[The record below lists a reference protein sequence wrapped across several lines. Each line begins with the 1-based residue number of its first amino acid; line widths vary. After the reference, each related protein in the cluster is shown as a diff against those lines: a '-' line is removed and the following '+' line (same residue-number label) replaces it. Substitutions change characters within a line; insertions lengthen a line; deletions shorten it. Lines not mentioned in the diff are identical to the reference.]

1 MPTSAI
7 TVLLEWTFSA
17 SDYFEEPITI
27 SRDDYSLIVESGTIR
42 ATVAAATFDADP
54 SMRTRLHESLIDRM
68 HGIQLINHKPFE
80 LLKPNLIRVCPDGRR
95 DIFVEPEGGKLTLT
109 GGVVDFRVTDKDGNL
124 LHDSKRERLDRK
136 RNLAD
141 LVNKY
146 RPNDVLLKTLLASY
160 DASTR
165 DPNNELVH
173 LYEIRESLAAR
184 FGGETETRTGLGLS
198 ASDWSRFG
206 QLCNSEPLRQG
217 RHRGKSVGNL
227 RDATE
232 GELTEARSIARSMI
246 EAYLNYREQGNVAP

>member
-1 MPTSAI
+1 MSAV
-7 TVLLEWTFSA
+7 TVLLEWTFSP

-27 SRDDYSLIVESGTIR
+27 SRDDYSLSIESGTIK

-80 LLKPNLIRVCPDGRR
+80 LSKPNVIRVRADGRR
-95 DIFVEPEGGKLTLT
+95 DIFVELEGAKLTMT
-109 GGVVDFRVTDKDGNL
+109 GGVLDVRVTDKDGNV
-124 LHDSKRERLDRK
+124 LHDSKRDRLDRK
-136 RNLAD
+136 RSLAE
-141 LVNKY
+141 LVTTY
-146 RPNDVLLKTLLASY
+146 CPSDVLLETLLASY

-173 LYEIRESLAAR
+173 LYEIRESLAAC
-184 FGGETETRTGLGLS
+184 FGGETDTRTALGLS

-217 RHRGKSVGNL
+217 RHRGKSVGTL

-232 GELTEARSIARSMI
+232 GELTEARGIARSMI
-246 EAYLNYREQGNVAP
+246 ESYLNYRNQDNVAP

>member
-1 MPTSAI
+1 MATSAT
-7 TVLLEWTFSA
+7 TVLLEWTFSP

-27 SRDDYSLIVESGTIR
+27 SRDDYSLVIASGTIR
-42 ATVAAATFDADP
+42 ATIAGAAFDADP
-54 SMRTRLHESLIDRM
+54 SMLTRLHESLIDRM

-80 LLKPNLIRVCPDGRR
+80 LANPNLIRVHPDGRR
-95 DIFVEPEGGKLTLT
+95 DIVVELKGGELTLT

-136 RNLAD
+136 RSFAE
-141 LVNKY
+141 LVSKY
-146 RPNDVLLKTLLASY
+146 RPNDVLLRTLLASY

-184 FGGETETRTGLGLS
+184 FGGETETRTALGLP

-206 QLCNSEPLRQG
+206 QLCNNEPLRQG

-232 GELTEARSIARSMI
+232 AELTEARGIARSMI
-246 EAYLNYREQGNVAP
+246 DAYLDYREKGNVAP